1 MSRVNKA
8 LAPQQQFHYFTT
20 KFFINMETDITFST
34 NEKNA
39 IIAKLIDYN
48 KTYTGGA
55 LVSEDE
61 IQSKINTLS
70 SIMEKM
76 NIVNAG
82 FMDNTPSIIDAI
94 NNSSYKPEEKRSMIE
109 SVSIEVQLRNLINRN
124 LDDISF
130 FSCLLTEIADV

>member
-1 MSRVNKA
+1 
-8 LAPQQQFHYFTT
+8 
-20 KFFINMETDITFST
+20 METDITFST